1 MQTLHDFI
9 KIADQFSINALIIS
23 LNVNFFSIFT
33 NRIYSL
39 TTYPTKLGHSVVKYA
54 NVSTCKFSLEFHS
67 PQEAIIFSGHSTV
80 SLFRINS

>member
-9 KIADQFSINALIIS
+9 KIADQFSINALIFF

-39 TTYPTKLGHSVVKYA
+39 TTYSTKLGHSVVKYA
-54 NVSTCKFSLEFHS
+54 KYM
-67 PQEAIIFSGHSTV
+67 QIFIRV
-80 SLFRINS
+80 SLTTGSNNFQWSLNCKLI